1 MNCPKCGQTVSPDAR
16 FCGKCGSQVQSEPVA
31 RLGDFGLAT
40 AAASGPGPA
49 AASGAGTAPAYTGPQ
64 ALPGLIERIKNIILT
79 PKTEWPVIEAEP
91 TAVGQLY
98 TGYVMPMAAFA
109 AVMSFIR
116 MSVIGV
122 SLPFGGTIRTPFS
135 SGLYSSVLT
144 FVMGLIG
151 LYLVGLIINMLAPT
165 FGGRRDQ
172 RQALKTA
179 AYALTP
185 AWLGTALTFL
195 PLGAL
200 LQLCAGIYGIYVL
213 YLGLPVMM
221 RSKPDSPGG
230 YTAAVVVCSIL
241 VGILFGVVAAS
252 LGVAGRMGGFGGST
266 AIYDSHSPEA
276 QAAAADR
283 AGAVLGNMLGGALG
297 SDQKGKDGL
306 ANAFSNLARTG
317 QKMEQEEAAAR
328 NGSVGGGGSAGGTA
342 SAGGT
347 TSAGGVTAA
356 GNASAA
362 NATAQSASS
371 GVGVGAGAGSTSA
384 TASDAGATGSTAAA
398 GSTADPTQTAM
409 AATGGLIAALGGAL
423 GGSVRHDPVDFNTL
437 KGMLPASLPNMQRTN
452 AQGSSQQA
460 LGVKSSSA
468 TADYQGTAA
477 GSSNP
482 SLHIKISDMSGVS
495 GLLDAASG
503 LVPTGETQT
512 DTGFEKDAV
521 LNGRAIH
528 EKYDRRSGDGEV
540 SAIIA
545 KRFSVEITGQ
555 GVDIAQLEKT
565 LGSLDLAGLESMKD
579 AGAH

>member
-1 MNCPKCGQTVSPDAR
+1 MAGSGDIPGSMGNSLREKSAMNCPKCGQTVSKDAR
-16 FCGKCGSQVQSEPVA
+16 FCGKCGTQIESEPVPRVA
-31 RLGDFGLAT
+31 DFGLA
-40 AAASGPGPA
+40 AAS
-49 AASGAGTAPAYTGPQ
+49 ASGTGTAPAYTSPH

-122 SLPFGGTIRTPFS
+122 NLPFGGTIRTPFV
-135 SGLYSSVLT
+135 SGLFSSVLT

-151 LYLVGLIINMLAPT
+151 LYLVGLIINMLAPS
-165 FGGRRDQ
+165 FGGQRDQ

-195 PLGAL
+195 PLGSL

-221 RSKPDSPGG
+221 KTKQTSSGG
-230 YTAAVVVCSIL
+230 YTASVVACSIL
-241 VGILFGVVAAS
+241 VGILFGVLAAT
-252 LGVAGRMGGFGGST
+252 LGVAGRMGGFGGS
-266 AIYDSHSPEA
+266 ASMYDSHTPAA

-306 ANAFSNLARTG
+306 ANAFSNLAKTG

-328 NGSVGGGGSAGGTA
+328 NGSAGAGSVGGAAGAGAAAQSASAADGGSAG
-342 SAGGT
+342 AG
-347 TSAGGVTAA
+347 
-356 GNASAA
+356 
-362 NATAQSASS
+362 
-371 GVGVGAGAGSTSA
+371 
-384 TASDAGATGSTAAA
+384 TAAA
-398 GSTADPTQTAM
+398 GSNADPTQNAM

-437 KGMLPASLPNMQRTN
+437 KGMLPASLPNMPRTN
-452 AQGSSQQA
+452 AQGSAQQA

-477 GSSNP
+477 GGTAGGSSNP
-482 SLHIKISDMSGVS
+482 SMHIKISDMSGVS

-503 LVPTGETQT
+503 LVPTGETQS
-512 DTGFEKDAV
+512 DTGFEKDTV

-545 KRFSVEITGQ
+545 KRFSVEVTGQ

-565 LGSLDLAGLESMKD
+565 LGSLDLARLESMKD
-579 AGAH
+579 VGAH

>member
-1 MNCPKCGQTVSPDAR
+1 MNCPKCGQTVSQDAR
-16 FCGKCGSQVQSEPVA
+16 FCGKCGSQIESDPAARVA
-31 RLGDFGLAT
+31 DFGLA
-40 AAASGPGPA
+40 AA
-49 AASGAGTAPAYTGPQ
+49 AASGAGAAPAYTSPH

-79 PKTEWPVIEAEP
+79 PKTQWPVIETEP
-91 TAVGQLY
+91 TSVGQLY

-109 AVMSFIR
+109 AVTSFIR

-122 SLPFGGTIRTPFS
+122 NLPFGGTIRTPFM
-135 SGLYSSVLT
+135 SGLFSSVLT

-151 LYLVGLIINMLAPT
+151 LYLVGLIINMLAPS
-165 FGGRRDQ
+165 FGGQRDQ

-185 AWLGTALTFL
+185 AWLGTALTLL

-221 RSKPDSPGG
+221 RSKQGSSGG
-230 YTAAVVVCSIL
+230 YTASVVVCSIL
-241 VGILFGVVAAS
+241 LGILFGVVAAS
-252 LGVAGRMGGFGGST
+252 LGMAGRMGGLGGS
-266 AIYDSHSPEA
+266 AAMYDSHSPEA

-306 ANAFSNLARTG
+306 SNAFSNLAKAG
-317 QKMEQEEAAAR
+317 QKMEQDEATAR
-328 NGSVGGGGSAGGTA
+328 NGSAGGSTGAG
-342 SAGGT
+342 SA
-347 TSAGGVTAA
+347 AGADGAEGAGTAA
-356 GNASAA
+356 GTGAA
-362 NATAQSASS
+362 AQSAVSD
-371 GVGVGAGAGSTSA
+371 GAVA
-384 TASDAGATGSTAAA
+384 AAA
-398 GSTADPTQTAM
+398 GTDADPAQNAV

-423 GGSVRHDPVDFNTL
+423 GGSVRHDPVDFHTL
-437 KGMLPASLPNMQRTN
+437 EGMLPASLPNMHRTN

-460 LGVKSSSA
+460 MGVKSSSA
-468 TADYQGTAA
+468 TADYRGTAA

-482 SLHIKISDMSGVS
+482 SMHIKISDMSGVS

-512 DTGFEKDAV
+512 DTGFEKDTV
-521 LNGRAIH
+521 LSGRAVH

-545 KRFSVEITGQ
+545 KRFSVEVTGQ
-555 GVDIAQLEKT
+555 GVDIAQLEQT
-565 LGSLDLAGLESMKD
+565 LGSLDLARLESMKD

>member
-1 MNCPKCGQTVSPDAR
+1 MAGSGGIPGFMGNSLQEKSAMNCPKCGQSVAKDAR
-16 FCGKCGSQVQSEPVA
+16 FCGKCGSQIESEPVA
-31 RLGDFGLAT
+31 RVGDFGLA
-40 AAASGPGPA
+40 AASP
-49 AASGAGTAPAYTGPQ
+49 SGAGAAPAYTSPH
-64 ALPGLIERIKNIILT
+64 ALPGLIERVKNIILT

-91 TAVGQLY
+91 TAIGQLY

-122 SLPFGGTIRTPFS
+122 NLPFGGTIRTPFV
-135 SGLYSSVLT
+135 SGLFSSVLT
-144 FVMGLIG
+144 FAMGLIG
-151 LYLVGLIINMLAPT
+151 LFLVGLIINMLAPT
-165 FGGRRDQ
+165 FGGQRDQ

-195 PLGAL
+195 PWGAL

-221 RSKPDSPGG
+221 RAKQTSSGG
-230 YTAAVVVCSIL
+230 YTASVVVCSIL
-241 VGILFGVVAAS
+241 VGILFGVLAAS
-252 LGVAGRMGGFGGST
+252 LGVAGRMGGFGGS
-266 AIYDSHSPEA
+266 AAMYDSHSPEA
-276 QAAAADR
+276 QAAAAADR

-306 ANAFSNLARTG
+306 ANAFSNLAKTG

-328 NGSVGGGGSAGGTA
+328 NGSAGG
-342 SAGGT
+342 
-347 TSAGGVTAA
+347 AA
-356 GNASAA
+356 GTGAAAQSASAA
-362 NATAQSASS
+362 NDDAGSS
-371 GVGVGAGAGSTSA
+371 AGSTSA
-384 TASDAGATGSTAAA
+384 TGGAA
-398 GSTADPTQTAM
+398 GSNADPTQNAM

-452 AQGSSQQA
+452 AQGSAQQA
-460 LGVKSSSA
+460 MGVKSSSA

-482 SLHIKISDMSGVS
+482 SMHIKISDMSGVS

-503 LVPTGETQT
+503 LVPTGETQS
-512 DTGFEKDAV
+512 DTGFEKDTV
-521 LNGRAIH
+521 LNGRAVH

-545 KRFSVEITGQ
+545 KRFSVEVTGQ
-555 GVDIAQLEKT
+555 GVDIAQLEKI
-565 LGSLDLAGLESMKD
+565 LGSLDLARLESMKD

>member
-16 FCGKCGSQVQSEPVA
+16 FCGKCGSQVESETLA
-31 RLGDFGLAT
+31 RVGDFGLAT
-40 AAASGPGPA
+40 AAASGPGPTP
-49 AASGAGTAPAYTGPQ
+49 ASGAGTAPGYTGQ
-64 ALPGLIERIKNIILT
+64 HALPGLIERIKNIILT

-122 SLPFGGTIRTPFS
+122 NLPFGGTIRTPFS

-221 RSKPDSPGG
+221 RSKPDSSGG
-230 YTAAVVVCSIL
+230 YTASVVVCSIL
-241 VGILFGVVAAS
+241 VGILFGVLAAS

-266 AIYDSHSPEA
+266 AMYDSHSPEA

-306 ANAFSNLARTG
+306 ANAFSNLAKTG

-328 NGSVGGGGSAGGTA
+328 NGSGGGSGGGSAGGAT
-342 SAGGT
+342 G
-347 TSAGGVTAA
+347 A
-356 GNASAA
+356 GN
-362 NATAQSASS
+362 T
-371 GVGVGAGAGSTSA
+371 GA
-384 TASDAGATGSTAAA
+384 TASDAGAA
-398 GSTADPTQTAM
+398 GSNADPTQNAM

-477 GSSNP
+477 GGTAAGSSNP

-512 DTGFEKDAV
+512 DTGFEKDTV

-545 KRFSVEITGQ
+545 KRFSVEVTGQ

-565 LGSLDLAGLESMKD
+565 LGSLDLAALESMKD

>member
-1 MNCPKCGQTVSPDAR
+1 MNCPKCSQTVSNDAR
-16 FCGKCGSQVQSEPVA
+16 FCGNCGSQIESEPATRV
-31 RLGDFGLAT
+31 RDFGLA
-40 AAASGPGPA
+40 AA
-49 AASGAGTAPAYTGPQ
+49 AASGAGTAHAYASPH
-64 ALPGLIERIKNIILT
+64 ALPGLVERVKNIILT
-79 PKTEWPVIEAEP
+79 PKTEWPVIQAES

-122 SLPFGGTIRTPFS
+122 NLPFGGTIRTPFV
-135 SGLYSSVLT
+135 SGVFSSVLT

-151 LYLVGLIINMLAPT
+151 LYLVGLIINMLAPS
-165 FGGRRDQ
+165 FGGQRDQ

-195 PLGAL
+195 PLGSL

-221 RSKPDSPGG
+221 RSKQTGSAG
-230 YTAAVVVCSIL
+230 YTASVVVCTIL

-252 LGVAGRMGGFGGST
+252 LGVAGRMGGLGGS
-266 AIYDSHSPEA
+266 AAMYDSHSPEA

-283 AGAVLGNMLGGALG
+283 AGAVLGNMLGGAVG

-306 ANAFSNLARTG
+306 ANAFSNLAKAG

-328 NGSVGGGGSAGGTA
+328 NGSAGSAGGA
-342 SAGGT
+342 AGAGAAAQSANADAAADVAAT
-347 TSAGGVTAA
+347 TAA
-356 GNASAA
+356 GSN
-362 NATAQSASS
+362 
-371 GVGVGAGAGSTSA
+371 
-384 TASDAGATGSTAAA
+384 
-398 GSTADPTQTAM
+398 ADPTQNAM

-482 SLHIKISDMSGVS
+482 SMHIKISDMSGVS

-503 LVPTGETQT
+503 LVPTGETQS
-512 DTGFEKDAV
+512 DTGFEKDTV
-521 LNGRAIH
+521 LDGRAVH

-540 SAIIA
+540 SAIVA
-545 KRFSVEITGQ
+545 KRFSVEVTGQ

-565 LGSLDLAGLESMKD
+565 LGSLDLARLESMKD
-579 AGAH
+579 AGAHP

>member
-1 MNCPKCGQTVSPDAR
+1 
-16 FCGKCGSQVQSEPVA
+16 
-31 RLGDFGLAT
+31 
-40 AAASGPGPA
+40 
-49 AASGAGTAPAYTGPQ
+49 
-64 ALPGLIERIKNIILT
+64 
-79 PKTEWPVIEAEP
+79 
-91 TAVGQLY
+91 
-98 TGYVMPMAAFA
+98 
-109 AVMSFIR
+109 MSFIR

-122 SLPFGGTIRTPFS
+122 NLPFGGTIRTPFV
-135 SGLYSSVLT
+135 SGLFSSVLT
-144 FVMGLIG
+144 FVIGLIG

-165 FGGRRDQ
+165 FGGQRDQ

-195 PLGAL
+195 PLGSL

-221 RSKPDSPGG
+221 KAKQTSSGG
-230 YTAAVVVCSIL
+230 YTASVVVCSIL
-241 VGILFGVVAAS
+241 VGILFGVLAAT
-252 LGVAGRMGGFGGST
+252 LGVAGRMGGFGGS
-266 AIYDSHSPEA
+266 ASMYDSHSPEA

-306 ANAFSNLARTG
+306 ANAFSNLAKTG

-328 NGSVGGGGSAGGTA
+328 NGSAGGATGAGNAAGAGAAAQSASAANDAGDAGTAGGGSAG
-342 SAGGT
+342 AGSG
-347 TSAGGVTAA
+347 A
-356 GNASAA
+356 GN
-362 NATAQSASS
+362 
-371 GVGVGAGAGSTSA
+371 AGAGSG
-384 TASDAGATGSTAAA
+384 AGNAGTAAA
-398 GSTADPTQTAM
+398 GSNADPTQNAM

-452 AQGSSQQA
+452 AQGSAQQA
-460 LGVKSSSA
+460 MGVKSSSA
-468 TADYQGTAA
+468 TADYRGTAA

-482 SLHIKISDMSGVS
+482 SMHIKISDMSGVS

-512 DTGFEKDAV
+512 DTGFEKDTV
-521 LNGRAIH
+521 LNGRAVH

-545 KRFSVEITGQ
+545 KRFSVEVTGQ

-565 LGSLDLAGLESMKD
+565 LGSLDLARLESMKD
-579 AGAH
+579 VGAH

>member
-1 MNCPKCGQTVSPDAR
+1 MNCPKCGQTVLQDAR
-16 FCGKCGSQVQSEPVA
+16 FCGKCGSQIESEPAA
-31 RLGDFGLAT
+31 RVGDFGLA
-40 AAASGPGPA
+40 AA
-49 AASGAGTAPAYTGPQ
+49 AASGAGAAPAYTSAH
-64 ALPGLIERIKNIILT
+64 ALPGLVERIKNIILT
-79 PKTEWPVIEAEP
+79 PKTQWPVIEAEA

-98 TGYVMPMAAFA
+98 TGYVLPMAAFA

-122 SLPFGGTIRTPFS
+122 SLPFGGTIRTPFV
-135 SGLYSSVLT
+135 SGLFSSVLT

-151 LYLVGLIINMLAPT
+151 LYLVGSIINMLAPS
-165 FGGRRDQ
+165 FGGQRDQ

-221 RSKPDSPGG
+221 RSKQTSSGG
-230 YTAAVVVCSIL
+230 YTASVVVCSIL

-252 LGVAGRMGGFGGST
+252 LGVAGRMGGLGGS
-266 AIYDSHSPEA
+266 AAMYNSHSPEA

-297 SDQKGKDGL
+297 SDQKGKEGL
-306 ANAFSNLARTG
+306 SNAFSNLAKAG
-317 QKMEQEEAAAR
+317 QKMEQDEAAAR
-328 NGSVGGGGSAGGTA
+328 NGSAGGAT
-342 SAGGT
+342 G
-347 TSAGGVTAA
+347 A
-356 GNASAA
+356 GNA
-362 NATAQSASS
+362 
-371 GVGVGAGAGSTSA
+371 
-384 TASDAGATGSTAAA
+384 AGATTAAA
-398 GSTADPTQTAM
+398 GTNTDPTQNAV

-437 KGMLPASLPNMQRTN
+437 KGMLPATLPNMQRTN

-460 LGVKSSSA
+460 MGVKSSSA

-482 SLHIKISDMSGVS
+482 SMHIKISDMSGVS

-512 DTGFEKDAV
+512 DTGFEKDTV

-540 SAIIA
+540 SALIA
-545 KRFSVEITGQ
+545 KRFSVEVTGQ
-555 GVDIAQLEKT
+555 GVDIAQLEQT
-565 LGSLDLAGLESMKD
+565 LGSLDLARLESMKD
-579 AGAH
+579 AGAR

>member
-1 MNCPKCGQTVSPDAR
+1 MNCPKCSQTVSTDAR
-16 FCGKCGSQVQSEPVA
+16 FCGNCGSQIESEPAA
-31 RLGDFGLAT
+31 RVGDFGLA
-40 AAASGPGPA
+40 AA
-49 AASGAGTAPAYTGPQ
+49 AASGAGTAPAYASPH
-64 ALPGLIERIKNIILT
+64 ALPGLVERIKNIILT
-79 PKTEWPVIEAEP
+79 PKTEWPVIQAES

-122 SLPFGGTIRTPFS
+122 NLPFGGTIRTPFS
-135 SGLYSSVLT
+135 SGVFSSVLT

-151 LYLVGLIINMLAPT
+151 LYLVGLIINVLAPS
-165 FGGRRDQ
+165 FGGQRDQ

-195 PLGAL
+195 PLGSL

-221 RSKPDSPGG
+221 RSKQTSSAG
-230 YTAAVVVCSIL
+230 YTASVVVCSIL

-252 LGVAGRMGGFGGST
+252 LGVAGRMGGLGGST
-266 AIYDSHSPEA
+266 AMYDSHSPEA

-283 AGAVLGNMLGGALG
+283 AGAVLGNMLGGAVG

-306 ANAFSNLARTG
+306 ANAFSNLAKAG
-317 QKMEQEEAAAR
+317 QKMEQDEAAAR
-328 NGSVGGGGSAGGTA
+328 NGSAGSAAATG
-342 SAGGT
+342 
-347 TSAGGVTAA
+347 A
-356 GNASAA
+356 GNAAGADAA
-362 NATAQSASS
+362 AQSAN
-371 GVGVGAGAGSTSA
+371 AA
-384 TASDAGATGSTAAA
+384 TAAA
-398 GSTADPTQTAM
+398 GSNADPTQNAM

-423 GGSVRHDPVDFNTL
+423 GGSVRHEPVDFNTL

-460 LGVKSSSA
+460 MGVKSSSA
-468 TADYQGTAA
+468 TADYLGTAA
-477 GSSNP
+477 GTSNP
-482 SLHIKISDMSGVS
+482 SMHIKISDMSGVS

-512 DTGFEKDAV
+512 DTGFEKDTV
-521 LNGRAIH
+521 LDGRAVH

-540 SAIIA
+540 SALVA
-545 KRFSVEITGQ
+545 KRFSVEVTGQ

-565 LGSLDLAGLESMKD
+565 LGSLDLAQLESMKD

>member
-1 MNCPKCGQTVSPDAR
+1 MAGSGGIPGSMGNSLQEKSAMNCPKCGQTVAKDAR
-16 FCGKCGSQVQSEPVA
+16 FCGKCGTQIESEPVP
-31 RLGDFGLAT
+31 RVGDFGLA
-40 AAASGPGPA
+40 AAS
-49 AASGAGTAPAYTGPQ
+49 ASGTGTAPAYTSPH

-122 SLPFGGTIRTPFS
+122 NLPFGGTIRTPFV
-135 SGLYSSVLT
+135 SGLFSSVLT

-165 FGGRRDQ
+165 FGGQRDQ

-195 PLGAL
+195 PLGSL

-221 RSKPDSPGG
+221 KAKQPSSGG
-230 YTAAVVVCSIL
+230 YTASVVVCSIL
-241 VGILFGVVAAS
+241 VGILFGVLATT
-252 LGVAGRMGGFGGST
+252 LGVAGRMGGFGGS
-266 AIYDSHSPEA
+266 ASMYDSHSPEA

-306 ANAFSNLARTG
+306 ANAFSNLAKTG

-328 NGSVGGGGSAGGTA
+328 NGSAGGGSVGGAAGAGNGAGAGAAAQSASAANDAGTASGGSAGAGT
-342 SAGGT
+342 GT
-347 TSAGGVTAA
+347 
-356 GNASAA
+356 GNE
-362 NATAQSASS
+362 
-371 GVGVGAGAGSTSA
+371 G
-384 TASDAGATGSTAAA
+384 TAAA
-398 GSTADPTQTAM
+398 GSNADPTQNAM

-452 AQGSSQQA
+452 AQGSAQQA

-482 SLHIKISDMSGVS
+482 SMRIKISDMSGVS

-512 DTGFEKDAV
+512 DTGFEKDTV
-521 LNGRAIH
+521 LNGRAVH

-545 KRFSVEITGQ
+545 KRFSVEVTGQ

-565 LGSLDLAGLESMKD
+565 LGSLDLARLESMKD
-579 AGAH
+579 TGAHP

>member
-1 MNCPKCGQTVSPDAR
+1 MNCPKCSQPVAQDAR
-16 FCGKCGSQVQSEPVA
+16 FCGKCGAQIES
-31 RLGDFGLAT
+31 
-40 AAASGPGPA
+40 
-49 AASGAGTAPAYTGPQ
+49 ASGAGVADLGLAAATATASGAGAAPAYGSPH

-79 PKTEWPVIEAEP
+79 PKTQWPVIEAES

-98 TGYVMPMAAFA
+98 TGYVMPLAAFA

-122 SLPFGGTIRTPFS
+122 NLPFGGTLRTPFV
-135 SGLYSSVLT
+135 SGLFSSVLT

-151 LYLVGLIINMLAPT
+151 LYLVGLIINMLAPS
-165 FGGRRDQ
+165 FGGQRDQ

-179 AYALTP
+179 AYAFTP
-185 AWLGTALTFL
+185 AWLGTALVFL
-195 PLGAL
+195 PLGTL

-221 RSKPDSPGG
+221 RSKPASSGG
-230 YTAAVVVCSIL
+230 YTASVVVCSIL

-252 LGVAGRMGGFGGST
+252 LGVVGRMGAFGGS
-266 AIYDSHSPEA
+266 AAMYDSHSPQA

-283 AGAVLGNMLGGALG
+283 AGTVLGNVLGGALG

-306 ANAFSNLARTG
+306 SKAFSNLAKEG
-317 QKMEQEEAAAR
+317 AAAQ
-328 NGSVGGGGSAGGTA
+328 
-342 SAGGT
+342 
-347 TSAGGVTAA
+347 
-356 GNASAA
+356 AA
-362 NATAQSASS
+362 NGAAQSANRAD
-371 GVGVGAGAGSTSA
+371 VA
-384 TASDAGATGSTAAA
+384 TAAA
-398 GSTADPTQTAM
+398 GSNADPTQNAV

-437 KGMLPASLPNMQRTN
+437 KGMLPASLPNLRRTN
-452 AQGSSQQA
+452 AEGSSQQA
-460 LGVKSSSA
+460 MGVKSSSA

-477 GSSNP
+477 GSAIP
-482 SLHIKISDMSGVS
+482 SMHIKISDMSGVS

-512 DTGFEKDAV
+512 DDGFEKDTV
-521 LNGRAIH
+521 FNGRAVH

-540 SAIIA
+540 SALIA
-545 KRFSVEITGQ
+545 KRFSVEVTGR
-555 GVDIAQLEKT
+555 GVDIAQLEQT
-565 LGSLDLAGLESMKD
+565 LGSLDLARLESMKD

>member
-1 MNCPKCGQTVSPDAR
+1 MNCPKCGQTVAKDAR
-16 FCGKCGSQVQSEPVA
+16 FCGKCGSQIESEPVA
-31 RLGDFGLAT
+31 RAGDYGLA
-40 AAASGPGPA
+40 AAA
-49 AASGAGTAPAYTGPQ
+49 AGTAPASGAGGAPAYTSPH
-64 ALPGLIERIKNIILT
+64 ALPGLIERIKSIILT
-79 PKTEWPVIEAEP
+79 PKNEWPVIEAEP

-122 SLPFGGTIRTPFS
+122 NLPFGGTIRTPFV
-135 SGLYSSVLT
+135 SGLVSSVLT

-165 FGGRRDQ
+165 FGGQRDQ

-195 PLGAL
+195 PLGSL

-221 RSKPDSPGG
+221 KAKQTSSGG
-230 YTAAVVVCSIL
+230 YTASVVVCSIL
-241 VGILFGVVAAS
+241 VGILFGVLAAT
-252 LGVAGRMGGFGGST
+252 LGVAGRMGGFGSS
-266 AIYDSHSPEA
+266 AAMYDSHSPEA

-306 ANAFSNLARTG
+306 ANAFSNLAKTG

-328 NGSVGGGGSAGGTA
+328 NGSPGSAGGA
-342 SAGGT
+342 NN
-347 TSAGGVTAA
+347 AA
-356 GNASAA
+356 GAVVQSTSAA
-362 NATAQSASS
+362 NEAGS
-371 GVGVGAGAGSTSA
+371 AGAGSTSS
-384 TASDAGATGSTAAA
+384 TGSDAGAA
-398 GSTADPTQTAM
+398 GSNADPTQNAM

-452 AQGSSQQA
+452 AQGSAQQA

-468 TADYQGTAA
+468 AADYQGTAA

-482 SLHIKISDMSGVS
+482 SMHIKISDMSGVS

-512 DTGFEKDAV
+512 DTGFEKDTV
-521 LNGRAIH
+521 LNGRAVH

-545 KRFSVEITGQ
+545 KRFSVEVTGQ
-555 GVDIAQLEKT
+555 GIDIAQLEKT
-565 LGSLDLAGLESMKD
+565 LGSLDLARLESMKD
-579 AGAH
+579 AGARP